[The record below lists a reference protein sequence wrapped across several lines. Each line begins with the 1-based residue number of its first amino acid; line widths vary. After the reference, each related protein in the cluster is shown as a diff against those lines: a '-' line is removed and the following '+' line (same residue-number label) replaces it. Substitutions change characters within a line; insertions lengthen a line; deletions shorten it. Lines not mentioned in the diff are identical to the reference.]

1 MEEVKRLR
9 ALISSMDIKALQQE
23 ADRINKVMPLKI
35 DMIREYFKKSK
46 GIRIGDYFSE
56 TKRNVCKL
64 LKRRGL
70 KHIEIGEI
78 MSIDHCLVSHYLNNM
93 APNKEISQYV
103 KENFVSWIKDGLYP
117 TSTNVWN
124 KTNKTRKC
132 LLTSDPA
139 FKAAHTKSRDITHE
153 DLFDD
158 FLLD

>member
-9 ALISSMDIKALQQE
+9 ALISSMDMKALQQE

-46 GIRIGDYFSE
+46 GIRIGDFFTE

-70 KHIEIGEI
+70 KNVEIAKVLNVN
-78 MSIDHCLVSHYLNNM
+78 HCLITHYLNNM
-93 APNKEISQYV
+93 APNNDISLYV

-117 TSTNVWN
+117 ASTNVWC
-124 KTNKTRKC
+124 KTEKTRKC
-132 LLTSDPA
+132 ILTSDPA
-139 FKAAHTKSRDITHE
+139 FKANHTKSSDITYE